1 MIHKSDT
8 SVTTIV
14 SGAHAMKQWF
24 TTFNWET

>member
-24 TTFNWET
+24 TTFN